1 MKKVRFLRKAKTR
14 KYRSSITIYLT
25 LTLVLVMALI
35 CTLIESGRVSAMN
48 ARLRSIT
55 YMAADSCFAEFAE
68 PLFSDYGVMVLWCD
82 ENEFTEKFNAY
93 VSQNLSLTGTDA
105 RNDIE
110 LYGMKHLQTECIDVT
125 WATGQNGEVF
135 AKQVE
140 EYMKY
145 HLAEEALEK
154 LLEHTS
160 FFEQSEHI
168 QHFMDRIQ
176 DYKKVFIKVEDRVSD
191 IQKKI
196 EKAKDLAADPKGI
209 LYEMDNI
216 LNHYDENEN
225 APAEYANRVSALR
238 KSGNDIKSCLDDINK
253 ETKKYYD
260 SVAEAKVKV
269 DEIEEELE
277 EKKDSY
283 DAEVYKAIKEEVDD
297 IKMKSADTDAD
308 YYHVLENEATVNSY
322 LSRLEDLEGFCNYTQ
337 EPLSDEN
344 LTEYRVQTAYYKEQF
359 SNFDLSALSVA
370 LNMEQATQEDDGF
383 IDAINEIASSGL
395 LGFLAGDVSEKET
408 DKSAFPSVTVGKIS
422 AAEDT
427 EEEKESLLS
436 VVANKALFSEYI
448 LEHLG
453 TCREKKDNTVLD
465 YEVEYVLGGKKSD
478 KENLSSVIGKIVL
491 IRSGLNLVSLL
502 QDGEKRSQTYAL
514 ASGIIGF
521 TGQPILI
528 KIVQLLII
536 AAWATA
542 ESLTDAKA
550 LLEGKKV
557 PTLKKPE
564 DWNLSL
570 EGIKNFSE
578 DAIVGKDCKSGL
590 TYEDYLRILLLM
602 QNRKKQCFRTMDILQ
617 ANMCAN
623 ENENFRFKD
632 SITAIRLETEYS
644 ANILFP
650 ILPPAGSVLRIHSG
664 QYLFQYEQK
673 YQY

>member
-1 MKKVRFLRKAKTR
+1 MKQGHLLQKIIKRKC
-14 KYRSSITIYLT
+14 RSSITIYLT
-25 LTLVLVMALI
+25 LMLVLVMALI

-68 PLFSDYGVMVLWCD
+68 PLFSDYGVMFLWCD
-82 ENEFTEKFNAY
+82 EAEFTEKFNSY
-93 VSQNLSLTGTDA
+93 VTHNLSLDGTEA
-105 RNDIE
+105 RNDIT
-110 LYGMKHLQTECIDVT
+110 LYGMQHVQTECSDIT
-125 WATGQNGEVF
+125 WATDQNGEVF

-140 EYMKY
+140 SYMKY
-145 HLAEEALEK
+145 HLAEEAVEK

-176 DYKKVFIKVEDRVSD
+176 DYKKIFIKVEDHVSN

-196 EKAKDLAADPKGI
+196 EKAKDLAADPKG
-209 LYEMDNI
+209 LFNELEKLLDQ
-216 LNHYDENEN
+216 YDEN
-225 APAEYANRVSALR
+225 ADVQADFSRRVNDLR
-238 KSGNDIKSCLDDINK
+238 KTGKEISECLTDINK
-253 ETKKYYD
+253 ETKKYYE

-277 EKKDSY
+277 EKKESY
-283 DAEVYKAIKEEVDD
+283 DKEVYNVIKEEVDD
-297 IKMKSADTDAD
+297 IKTKSADTNAD
-308 YYHVLENEATVNSY
+308 YYHVIENETTVNAY
-322 LSRLEDLEGFCNYTQ
+322 LSKLEGLDQFCAFAQT
-337 EPLSDEN
+337 PLSEDN
-344 LTEYRVQTAYYKEQF
+344 LSEYKKQTAFYRDQF
-359 SNFDLSALSVA
+359 SDFDLGALSVA
-370 LNMEQATQEDDGF
+370 LNMEQTAQEDDGF
-383 IDAINEIASSGL
+383 IDAIHEIFSSGF
-395 LGFLAGDVSEKET
+395 LGFLAGEVSEKET
-408 DKSAFPSVTVGKIS
+408 DQTSFPSITVGKV

-427 EEEKESLLS
+427 EEEKESLLNLA
-436 VVANKALFSEYI
+436 ANKALFTEYI

-453 TCREKKDNTVLD
+453 NYRETKENSVLD
-465 YEVEYVLGGKKSD
+465 YEAEYVLGGKKAD
-478 KENLSSVIGKIVL
+478 KDNLSSVIGKIVL
-491 IRSGLNLVSLL
+491 IRSGLNLISLL
-502 QDGEKRSQTYAL
+502 QDGEKRTETYAL

-536 AAWATA
+536 SAWSAA
-542 ESLTDAKA
+542 ESLTDVKA

-557 PTLKKPE
+557 PILKKAD

-578 DAIVGKDCKSGL
+578 EMITGKDCKHGL
-590 TYEDYLRILLLM
+590 TYEDYLRVLLLM
-602 QNRKKQCFRTMDILQ
+602 QNRKKQYFRTMDILQ

-632 SITAIRLETEYS
+632 SIAAVTVRTEYV

-650 ILPPAGSVLRIHSG
+650 TLPPAGRILRVHKG
-664 QYLFQYEQK
+664 RYLFHYEQE

>member
-1 MKKVRFLRKAKTR
+1 MKQGHLLQKIIKRKC
-14 KYRSSITIYLT
+14 RSSITIYLT
-25 LTLVLVMALI
+25 LMLVLVMALI

-68 PLFSDYGVMVLWCD
+68 PLFSDYGVMFLWCD
-82 ENEFTEKFNAY
+82 EAEFTEKFNSY
-93 VSQNLSLTGTDA
+93 VTHNLSLDGTEA
-105 RNDIE
+105 RNDIT
-110 LYGMKHLQTECIDVT
+110 LYGMQHVQTECSDIT
-125 WATGQNGEVF
+125 WATDQNGEVF

-140 EYMKY
+140 SYMKY
-145 HLAEEALEK
+145 HLAEEAVEK

-176 DYKKVFIKVEDRVSD
+176 DYKKIFIKVEDHVSN

-196 EKAKDLAADPKGI
+196 EKAKDLAADPKG
-209 LYEMDNI
+209 LFNELEKLLDQ
-216 LNHYDENEN
+216 YDEN
-225 APAEYANRVSALR
+225 ADVQADFSRRVNDLR
-238 KSGNDIKSCLDDINK
+238 KTGKEISECLTDINK
-253 ETKKYYD
+253 ETKKYYE

-277 EKKDSY
+277 EKKESY
-283 DAEVYKAIKEEVDD
+283 DKEVYNVIKEEVDD
-297 IKMKSADTDAD
+297 IKTKSADTNAD
-308 YYHVLENEATVNSY
+308 YYHVIENETTVNAY
-322 LSRLEDLEGFCNYTQ
+322 LSKLEGLDQFCAFAQT
-337 EPLSDEN
+337 PLSEDN
-344 LTEYRVQTAYYKEQF
+344 LAEYKKQTAFYREQF
-359 SNFDLSALSVA
+359 SDFDLGALSVA
-370 LNMEQATQEDDGF
+370 LNMEQTAQEDDGF
-383 IDAINEIASSGL
+383 LDAINEIFSSGF
-395 LGFLAGDVSEKET
+395 LGFLAGEVSEKET
-408 DKSAFPSVTVGKIS
+408 DQTSFPSITVGKV

-427 EEEKESLLS
+427 EEEKESLLNLA
-436 VVANKALFSEYI
+436 ANKALFTEYI

-453 TCREKKDNTVLD
+453 NYRETKENSVLD
-465 YEVEYVLGGKKSD
+465 YEAEYVLGGKKAD
-478 KENLSSVIGKIVL
+478 KDNLSSVIGKIVL
-491 IRSGLNLVSLL
+491 IRSGLNLISLL
-502 QDGEKRSQTYAL
+502 QDGEKRTETYAL

-521 TGQPILI
+521 TGQPVLI

-536 AAWATA
+536 SAWSAA
-542 ESLTDAKA
+542 ESLTDVKA

-557 PTLKKPE
+557 PILKKAD

-578 DAIVGKDCKSGL
+578 EMITGKDCKHGL
-590 TYEDYLRILLLM
+590 TYEDYLRVLLLM
-602 QNRKKQCFRTMDILQ
+602 QNRKKQYFRTMDILQ

-632 SITAIRLETEYS
+632 SIAAVTVRTEYV

-650 ILPPAGSVLRIHSG
+650 TLPPAGRILRVHKG
-664 QYLFQYEQK
+664 RYLFHYEQE

>member
-1 MKKVRFLRKAKTR
+1 MKQGHLLQKIIKRKC
-14 KYRSSITIYLT
+14 RSSITIYLT
-25 LTLVLVMALI
+25 LMLVLVMALI

-68 PLFSDYGVMVLWCD
+68 PLFSDYGVMFLWCD
-82 ENEFTEKFNAY
+82 EAEFTEKFNSY
-93 VSQNLSLTGTDA
+93 VTHNLSLDGTEA
-105 RNDIE
+105 RNDIT
-110 LYGMKHLQTECIDVT
+110 LYGMQHVQTECSDIT
-125 WATGQNGEVF
+125 WATDQNGEVF

-140 EYMKY
+140 SYMKY
-145 HLAEEALEK
+145 HLAEEAVEK

-176 DYKKVFIKVEDRVSD
+176 DYKKIFIKVEDHVSN

-196 EKAKDLAADPKGI
+196 EKAKDLAADPKG
-209 LYEMDNI
+209 LFNELEKLLDQ
-216 LNHYDENEN
+216 YDEN
-225 APAEYANRVSALR
+225 ADVQADFSRRVNDLR
-238 KSGNDIKSCLDDINK
+238 KTGKEISECLTDINK
-253 ETKKYYD
+253 ETKKYYE

-277 EKKDSY
+277 EKKESY
-283 DAEVYKAIKEEVDD
+283 DKEVYNVIKEEVDD
-297 IKMKSADTDAD
+297 IKTKSADTNAD
-308 YYHVLENEATVNSY
+308 YYHVIENETTVNAY
-322 LSRLEDLEGFCNYTQ
+322 LSKLEGLDQFCAFAQT
-337 EPLSDEN
+337 PLSEDN
-344 LTEYRVQTAYYKEQF
+344 LSEYKKQTAFYRDQF
-359 SNFDLSALSVA
+359 SDFDLGALSVA
-370 LNMEQATQEDDGF
+370 LNMEQTAQEDDGF
-383 IDAINEIASSGL
+383 LDAINEIFSSGF
-395 LGFLAGDVSEKET
+395 LGFLAGEVSEKET
-408 DKSAFPSVTVGKIS
+408 DQTSFPSITVGKV

-427 EEEKESLLS
+427 EEEKESLLNLA
-436 VVANKALFSEYI
+436 ANKALFTEYI

-453 TCREKKDNTVLD
+453 NYRETKENSVLD
-465 YEVEYVLGGKKSD
+465 YEAEYVLGGKKAD
-478 KENLSSVIGKIVL
+478 KDNLSSVIGKIVL
-491 IRSGLNLVSLL
+491 IRSGLNLISLL
-502 QDGEKRSQTYAL
+502 QDGEKRTETYAL

-521 TGQPILI
+521 TGQPVLI

-536 AAWATA
+536 SAWSAA
-542 ESLTDAKA
+542 ESLTDVTA

-557 PTLKKPE
+557 PILKKAD

-578 DAIVGKDCKSGL
+578 EMITGKDCKHGL
-590 TYEDYLRILLLM
+590 TYEDYLRVLLLM
-602 QNRKKQCFRTMDILQ
+602 QNRKKQYFRTMDILQ

-632 SITAIRLETEYS
+632 SIAAVTVRTEYV

-650 ILPPAGSVLRIHSG
+650 TLPPAGRILRVHKG
-664 QYLFQYEQK
+664 RYLFHYEQE

>member
-1 MKKVRFLRKAKTR
+1 MKQGHLLQTLIKRKC
-14 KYRSSITIYLT
+14 RSSITIYLT
-25 LTLVLVMALI
+25 LMLVLVMALI

-68 PLFSDYGVMVLWCD
+68 PLFSDYGVMFLWCD
-82 ENEFTEKFNAY
+82 EAEFTEKFNSY
-93 VSQNLSLTGTDA
+93 VTHNLSLDGTEA
-105 RNDIE
+105 RNDIT
-110 LYGMKHLQTECIDVT
+110 LYGMQHVQTECSDIT
-125 WATGQNGEVF
+125 WATDQNGEVF

-140 EYMKY
+140 SYMKY
-145 HLAEEALEK
+145 HLAEEAVEK

-176 DYKKVFIKVEDRVSD
+176 DYKKIFIKVEDHVSN

-196 EKAKDLAADPKGI
+196 EKAKDLAADPKG
-209 LYEMDNI
+209 LFNELEKLLDQ
-216 LNHYDENEN
+216 YDEN
-225 APAEYANRVSALR
+225 ADVQADFSRRVNDLR
-238 KSGNDIKSCLDDINK
+238 KTGKEISECLTDINK
-253 ETKKYYD
+253 ETKKYYE

-277 EKKDSY
+277 EKKESY
-283 DAEVYKAIKEEVDD
+283 DKEVYNVIKEEVDD
-297 IKMKSADTDAD
+297 IKTKSADTNAD
-308 YYHVLENEATVNSY
+308 YYHVIENETTVNAY
-322 LSRLEDLEGFCNYTQ
+322 LSKLEGLDQFCAFAQT
-337 EPLSDEN
+337 PLSEDN
-344 LTEYRVQTAYYKEQF
+344 LSEYKKQTAFYRDQF
-359 SNFDLSALSVA
+359 SDFDLGALSVA
-370 LNMEQATQEDDGF
+370 LNMEQTAQEDDGF
-383 IDAINEIASSGL
+383 LDAINEIFSSGF
-395 LGFLAGDVSEKET
+395 LGFLAGEVSEKET
-408 DKSAFPSVTVGKIS
+408 DQTHFPSITVGKV

-427 EEEKESLLS
+427 EEEKESLLNLA
-436 VVANKALFSEYI
+436 ANKALFTEYI

-453 TCREKKDNTVLD
+453 NYRETKENSVLD
-465 YEVEYVLGGKKSD
+465 YEAEYVLGGKKAD
-478 KENLSSVIGKIVL
+478 KDNLSSVIGKIVL
-491 IRSGLNLVSLL
+491 IRSGLNLISLL
-502 QDGEKRSQTYAL
+502 QDGEKRTETYAL

-521 TGQPILI
+521 TGQPVLI

-536 AAWATA
+536 SAWSAA
-542 ESLTDAKA
+542 ESLTDVKA

-557 PTLKKPE
+557 PILKKAD

-578 DAIVGKDCKSGL
+578 EMITGKDCKHGL
-590 TYEDYLRILLLM
+590 TYEDYLRVLLLM
-602 QNRKKQCFRTMDILQ
+602 QNRKKQYFRTMDILQ

-632 SITAIRLETEYS
+632 SIAAVTVRTEYV

-650 ILPPAGSVLRIHSG
+650 TLPPAGRILRVHKG
-664 QYLFQYEQK
+664 RYLFHYEQE

>member
-1 MKKVRFLRKAKTR
+1 MKHWHLLQKIIKRKC
-14 KYRSSITIYLT
+14 RSSITIYLT
-25 LTLVLVMALI
+25 LMLVLVMALI

-68 PLFSDYGVMVLWCD
+68 PLFSDYGVMFLWCD
-82 ENEFTEKFNAY
+82 EAEFTEKFNSY
-93 VSQNLSLTGTDA
+93 VTHNLSLDGTEA
-105 RNDIE
+105 RNDIT
-110 LYGMKHLQTECIDVT
+110 LYGMQHVQTECSDIT
-125 WATGQNGEVF
+125 WATDQNGEVF

-140 EYMKY
+140 SYMKY
-145 HLAEEALEK
+145 HLAEEAVEK

-176 DYKKVFIKVEDRVSD
+176 DYKKIFIKVEDHVSN

-196 EKAKDLAADPKGI
+196 EKAKDLATDPKG
-209 LYEMDNI
+209 LFNELEKLLDQ
-216 LNHYDENEN
+216 YDEN
-225 APAEYANRVSALR
+225 ADVQADFSRRVNDLR
-238 KSGNDIKSCLDDINK
+238 KTGKEISECLTDINK
-253 ETKKYYD
+253 ETKKYYE

-277 EKKDSY
+277 EKKESY
-283 DAEVYKAIKEEVDD
+283 DEEIYNVIKEEVDD
-297 IKMKSADTDAD
+297 IKTKSADTNAD
-308 YYHVLENEATVNSY
+308 YYHVIENETTVNAY
-322 LSRLEDLEGFCNYTQ
+322 LSKLEGLDQFCAFAQT
-337 EPLSDEN
+337 PLSEDN
-344 LTEYRVQTAYYKEQF
+344 LAEYKKQTAFYRDQF
-359 SNFDLSALSVA
+359 SDFDLGALSVA
-370 LNMEQATQEDDGF
+370 LNMEQTAQEDDGF
-383 IDAINEIASSGL
+383 IDAIHEIFSSGF
-395 LGFLAGDVSEKET
+395 LGFLAGEVSEKET
-408 DKSAFPSVTVGKIS
+408 DQTSFPSITVGKV

-427 EEEKESLLS
+427 EEEKESLLNLA
-436 VVANKALFSEYI
+436 ANKALFTEYI

-453 TCREKKDNTVLD
+453 NYRETKENSVLD
-465 YEVEYVLGGKKSD
+465 YEAEYVLGGKKAD
-478 KENLSSVIGKIVL
+478 KDNLSSVVGKIVL
-491 IRSGLNLVSLL
+491 IRSGLNLISLL
-502 QDGEKRSQTYAL
+502 QDGEKRTETYAL

-521 TGQPILI
+521 TGQPVLI

-536 AAWATA
+536 SAWSAA
-542 ESLTDAKA
+542 ESLTDVKA

-557 PTLKKPE
+557 PILKKAD

-578 DAIVGKDCKSGL
+578 EMITGKDCKHGL
-590 TYEDYLRILLLM
+590 TYEDYLRVLLLM
-602 QNRKKQCFRTMDILQ
+602 QNRKKQYFRTMDILQ

-632 SITAIRLETEYS
+632 SIAAITVRTEYV

-650 ILPPAGSVLRIHSG
+650 TLPPAGRILRVHKG
-664 QYLFQYEQK
+664 RYLFHYEQE

>member
-1 MKKVRFLRKAKTR
+1 MKQGHLLQKIIKRKC
-14 KYRSSITIYLT
+14 RSSITIYLT
-25 LTLVLVMALI
+25 LMLVLVMALI

-68 PLFSDYGVMVLWCD
+68 PLFSDYGVMFLWCD
-82 ENEFTEKFNAY
+82 EAEFTEKFNSY
-93 VSQNLSLTGTDA
+93 VTHNLSLDGTEA
-105 RNDIE
+105 RNDIT
-110 LYGMKHLQTECIDVT
+110 LYGMQHVQTECSDIT
-125 WATGQNGEVF
+125 WATDQNGEVF

-140 EYMKY
+140 SYMKY
-145 HLAEEALEK
+145 HLAEEAVEK

-176 DYKKVFIKVEDRVSD
+176 DYKKIFIKVEDHVSN

-209 LYEMDNI
+209 FNELEKLLDQ
-216 LNHYDENEN
+216 YDEN
-225 APAEYANRVSALR
+225 ADVQADFSRRVNDLR
-238 KSGNDIKSCLDDINK
+238 KTGKEISECLTDINK
-253 ETKKYYD
+253 ETKKYYE

-277 EKKDSY
+277 EKKESY
-283 DAEVYKAIKEEVDD
+283 DKEVYNVIKEEVDD
-297 IKMKSADTDAD
+297 IKTKSADTNAD
-308 YYHVLENEATVNSY
+308 YYHVIENETTVNAY
-322 LSRLEDLEGFCNYTQ
+322 LSKLEGLDQFCAFAQT
-337 EPLSDEN
+337 PLSEDN
-344 LTEYRVQTAYYKEQF
+344 LSEYKKQTAFYRDQF
-359 SNFDLSALSVA
+359 SDFDLGALSVA
-370 LNMEQATQEDDGF
+370 LNMEQTAQEDDGF
-383 IDAINEIASSGL
+383 LDAINEIFSSGF
-395 LGFLAGDVSEKET
+395 LGFLAGEVSEKET
-408 DKSAFPSVTVGKIS
+408 DQTSFPSITVGKV

-427 EEEKESLLS
+427 EEEKESLLNLA
-436 VVANKALFSEYI
+436 ANKALFTEYI

-453 TCREKKDNTVLD
+453 NYRETKENSVLD
-465 YEVEYVLGGKKSD
+465 YEAEYVLGGKKAD
-478 KENLSSVIGKIVL
+478 KDNLSSVIGKIVL
-491 IRSGLNLVSLL
+491 IRSGLNLISLL
-502 QDGEKRSQTYAL
+502 QDGEKRTETYAL

-521 TGQPILI
+521 TGQPVLI

-536 AAWATA
+536 SAWSAA
-542 ESLTDAKA
+542 ESLTDVKA

-557 PTLKKPE
+557 PILKKAD

-578 DAIVGKDCKSGL
+578 EMITGKDCKHGL
-590 TYEDYLRILLLM
+590 TYEDYLRVLLLM
-602 QNRKKQCFRTMDILQ
+602 QNRKKQYFRTMDILQ

-632 SITAIRLETEYS
+632 SIAAVTVRTEYV

-650 ILPPAGSVLRIHSG
+650 TLPPAGRILRVHKG
-664 QYLFQYEQK
+664 RYLFHYEQE

>member
-1 MKKVRFLRKAKTR
+1 MKQGHLLQKIIKRKC
-14 KYRSSITIYLT
+14 RSSITIYLT
-25 LTLVLVMALI
+25 LMLVLVMALI

-68 PLFSDYGVMVLWCD
+68 PLFSDYGVMFLWCD
-82 ENEFTEKFNAY
+82 EAEFTEKFNSY
-93 VSQNLSLTGTDA
+93 VTHNLSLDGTEA
-105 RNDIE
+105 RNDIT
-110 LYGMKHLQTECIDVT
+110 LYGMQHVQTECSDIT
-125 WATGQNGEVF
+125 WATDQNGEVF
-135 AKQVE
+135 ARQVE
-140 EYMKY
+140 SYMKY
-145 HLAEEALEK
+145 HLAEEAVEK

-176 DYKKVFIKVEDRVSD
+176 DYKKIFIKVEDHVSN

-209 LYEMDNI
+209 FNELEKLLDQ
-216 LNHYDENEN
+216 YDEN
-225 APAEYANRVSALR
+225 ADVQADFSRRVNDLR
-238 KSGNDIKSCLDDINK
+238 KTGKEISECLTDINK
-253 ETKKYYD
+253 ETKKYYE

-277 EKKDSY
+277 EKKESY
-283 DAEVYKAIKEEVDD
+283 DKEVYNVIKEEVDD
-297 IKMKSADTDAD
+297 IKTKSADTNAD
-308 YYHVLENEATVNSY
+308 YYHVIENETTVNAY
-322 LSRLEDLEGFCNYTQ
+322 LSKLEGLDQFCAFAQT
-337 EPLSDEN
+337 PLSEDN
-344 LTEYRVQTAYYKEQF
+344 LSEYKKQTAFYRDQF
-359 SNFDLSALSVA
+359 SDFDLGALSVA
-370 LNMEQATQEDDGF
+370 LNMEQTAQEDDGF
-383 IDAINEIASSGL
+383 LDAINEIFSSGF
-395 LGFLAGDVSEKET
+395 LGFLAGEVSEKET
-408 DKSAFPSVTVGKIS
+408 DQTSFPSITVGKV

-427 EEEKESLLS
+427 EEEKESLLNLA
-436 VVANKALFSEYI
+436 ANKALFTEYI

-453 TCREKKDNTVLD
+453 NYRETKENSVLD
-465 YEVEYVLGGKKSD
+465 YEAEYVLGGKKAD
-478 KENLSSVIGKIVL
+478 KDNLSSVIGKIVL
-491 IRSGLNLVSLL
+491 IRSGLNLISLL
-502 QDGEKRSQTYAL
+502 QDGEKRTETYAL

-521 TGQPILI
+521 TGQPVLI

-536 AAWATA
+536 SAWSAA
-542 ESLTDAKA
+542 ESLTDVKA

-557 PTLKKPE
+557 PILKKAD

-578 DAIVGKDCKSGL
+578 EMITGKDCKHGL
-590 TYEDYLRILLLM
+590 TYEDYLRVLLLM
-602 QNRKKQCFRTMDILQ
+602 QNRKKQYFRTMDILQ

-632 SITAIRLETEYS
+632 SIAAVTVRTEYV

-650 ILPPAGSVLRIHSG
+650 TLPPAGRILRVHKG
-664 QYLFQYEQK
+664 RYLFHYEQE

>member
-1 MKKVRFLRKAKTR
+1 MKQGHLLQKIIKRKC
-14 KYRSSITIYLT
+14 RSSITIYLT
-25 LTLVLVMALI
+25 LMLVLVMALI

-68 PLFSDYGVMVLWCD
+68 PLFSDYGVMFLWCD
-82 ENEFTEKFNAY
+82 EAEFTEKFNSY
-93 VSQNLSLTGTDA
+93 VTHNLSLDGTEA
-105 RNDIE
+105 RNDIT
-110 LYGMKHLQTECIDVT
+110 LYGMQHVQTECSDIT
-125 WATGQNGEVF
+125 WATDQNGEVF
-135 AKQVE
+135 ARQVE
-140 EYMKY
+140 SYMKY
-145 HLAEEALEK
+145 HLAEEAVEK

-176 DYKKVFIKVEDRVSD
+176 DYKKIFIKVEDHVSN

-209 LYEMDNI
+209 FNELEKLLDQ
-216 LNHYDENEN
+216 YDEN
-225 APAEYANRVSALR
+225 ADVQADFSRRVNDLR
-238 KSGNDIKSCLDDINK
+238 KTGKEISECLTDINK
-253 ETKKYYD
+253 ETKKYYE

-277 EKKDSY
+277 EKKESY
-283 DAEVYKAIKEEVDD
+283 DKEVYNVIKEEVDD
-297 IKMKSADTDAD
+297 IKTKSADTNAD
-308 YYHVLENEATVNSY
+308 YYHVIENETTVNAY
-322 LSRLEDLEGFCNYTQ
+322 LSKLEGLDQFCAFAQT
-337 EPLSDEN
+337 PLSEDN
-344 LTEYRVQTAYYKEQF
+344 LSEYKKQTAFYRDQF
-359 SNFDLSALSVA
+359 SDFDLGALSVA
-370 LNMEQATQEDDGF
+370 LNMEQTAQEDDGF
-383 IDAINEIASSGL
+383 LDAINEIFSSGF
-395 LGFLAGDVSEKET
+395 LGFLAGEVSEKET
-408 DKSAFPSVTVGKIS
+408 DQTSFPSITVGKV

-427 EEEKESLLS
+427 EEEKESLLNLA
-436 VVANKALFSEYI
+436 ANKALFTEYI

-453 TCREKKDNTVLD
+453 NYRETKENSVLD
-465 YEVEYVLGGKKSD
+465 YEAEYVLGGKKAD
-478 KENLSSVIGKIVL
+478 KDNLSSVIGKIVL
-491 IRSGLNLVSLL
+491 IRSGLNLISLL
-502 QDGEKRSQTYAL
+502 QDGEKRTETYAL

-521 TGQPILI
+521 TGQPVLI

-536 AAWATA
+536 SAWSAA
-542 ESLTDAKA
+542 ESLTDVKA

-557 PTLKKPE
+557 PILKKAD

-578 DAIVGKDCKSGL
+578 EMITGKDCKHGL
-590 TYEDYLRILLLM
+590 TYEDYLRVLLLM
-602 QNRKKQCFRTMDILQ
+602 QNRKKQYFRTMDILQ

-632 SITAIRLETEYS
+632 SIAAVAVRTEYV

-650 ILPPAGSVLRIHSG
+650 TLPPAGRILRVHKG
-664 QYLFQYEQK
+664 RYLFHYEQE

>member
-1 MKKVRFLRKAKTR
+1 MKQGHLLQKIIKRKC
-14 KYRSSITIYLT
+14 RSSITIYLT
-25 LTLVLVMALI
+25 LMLVLVMALI

-68 PLFSDYGVMVLWCD
+68 PLFSDYGVMFLWCD
-82 ENEFTEKFNAY
+82 EAEFTEKFNSY
-93 VSQNLSLTGTDA
+93 VTHNLSLDGTEA
-105 RNDIE
+105 RNDIT
-110 LYGMKHLQTECIDVT
+110 LYGMQHVQTECSDIT
-125 WATGQNGEVF
+125 WATDQNGEVF

-140 EYMKY
+140 SYMKY
-145 HLAEEALEK
+145 HLAEEAVEK

-176 DYKKVFIKVEDRVSD
+176 DYKKIFIKVEDHVSN

-196 EKAKDLAADPKGI
+196 EKAKDLAADPKE
-209 LYEMDNI
+209 LFNELEKLLDQ
-216 LNHYDENEN
+216 YDEN
-225 APAEYANRVSALR
+225 ADVQADFSRRVNDLR
-238 KSGNDIKSCLDDINK
+238 KTGKEISECLTDINK
-253 ETKKYYD
+253 ETKKYYE

-277 EKKDSY
+277 EKKESY
-283 DAEVYKAIKEEVDD
+283 DKEVYNVIKEEVDD
-297 IKMKSADTDAD
+297 IKTKSADTNAD
-308 YYHVLENEATVNSY
+308 YYHVIENETTVNAY
-322 LSRLEDLEGFCNYTQ
+322 LSKLEGLDQFCAFVQT
-337 EPLSDEN
+337 PLSEDN
-344 LTEYRVQTAYYKEQF
+344 LAEYKKQTAFYQDQF
-359 SNFDLSALSVA
+359 SDFDLGALSVA
-370 LNMEQATQEDDGF
+370 LNMEQTAQEDDGF
-383 IDAINEIASSGL
+383 LDAINEIFSSGF
-395 LGFLAGDVSEKET
+395 LGFLAGEVSEKET
-408 DKSAFPSVTVGKIS
+408 DQTSFPSITVGKV

-427 EEEKESLLS
+427 EEEKESLLNLA
-436 VVANKALFSEYI
+436 ANKALFTEYI

-453 TCREKKDNTVLD
+453 NYRETKENSVLD
-465 YEVEYVLGGKKSD
+465 YEAEYVLGGKKAD
-478 KENLSSVIGKIVL
+478 KDNLSSVIGKIVL
-491 IRSGLNLVSLL
+491 IRSGLNLISLL
-502 QDGEKRSQTYAL
+502 QDGEKRTETYAL

-521 TGQPILI
+521 TGQPVLI

-536 AAWATA
+536 SAWSAA
-542 ESLTDAKA
+542 ESLTDVKA

-557 PTLKKPE
+557 PILKKAD

-578 DAIVGKDCKSGL
+578 EMITGKDCKHGL
-590 TYEDYLRILLLM
+590 TYEDYLRVLLLM
-602 QNRKKQCFRTMDILQ
+602 QNRKKQYFRTMDILQ

-632 SITAIRLETEYS
+632 SIAAVTVRTEYV

-650 ILPPAGSVLRIHSG
+650 TLPPAGRILRVHKG
-664 QYLFQYEQK
+664 RYLFHYEQE

>member
-1 MKKVRFLRKAKTR
+1 MKQGHLLQKIIKRKC
-14 KYRSSITIYLT
+14 RSSITIYLT
-25 LTLVLVMALI
+25 LMLVLVMALI

-68 PLFSDYGVMVLWCD
+68 PLFSDYGVMFLWCD
-82 ENEFTEKFNAY
+82 EAEFTEKFNSY
-93 VSQNLSLTGTDA
+93 VTHNLSLDGTEA
-105 RNDIE
+105 RNDIT
-110 LYGMKHLQTECIDVT
+110 LYGMQHVQTECSDIT
-125 WATGQNGEVF
+125 WATDQNGEVF

-140 EYMKY
+140 SYMKY
-145 HLAEEALEK
+145 HLAEEAVEK

-176 DYKKVFIKVEDRVSD
+176 DYKKIFIKVEDHVSN

-209 LYEMDNI
+209 FNELEKLLDQ
-216 LNHYDENEN
+216 YDEN
-225 APAEYANRVSALR
+225 ADVQADFSRRVNDLR
-238 KSGNDIKSCLDDINK
+238 KTGKEISECLTDINK
-253 ETKKYYD
+253 ETKKYYE

-277 EKKDSY
+277 EKKESY
-283 DAEVYKAIKEEVDD
+283 DKEVYNVIKEEVDD
-297 IKMKSADTDAD
+297 IKTKSADTNAD
-308 YYHVLENEATVNSY
+308 YYHVIENETTVNAY
-322 LSRLEDLEGFCNYTQ
+322 LSKLEGLDQFCAFAQT
-337 EPLSDEN
+337 PLSEDN
-344 LTEYRVQTAYYKEQF
+344 LSEYKKQTAFYRDQF
-359 SNFDLSALSVA
+359 SDFDLGALSVA
-370 LNMEQATQEDDGF
+370 LNMEQTAQEDDGF
-383 IDAINEIASSGL
+383 LDAINEIFSSGF
-395 LGFLAGDVSEKET
+395 LGFLAGEVSEKET
-408 DKSAFPSVTVGKIS
+408 DQTSFPSITVGKV

-427 EEEKESLLS
+427 EEEKESLLNLA
-436 VVANKALFSEYI
+436 ANKALFTEYI

-453 TCREKKDNTVLD
+453 NYRETKENSVLD
-465 YEVEYVLGGKKSD
+465 YEAEYVLGGKKAD
-478 KENLSSVIGKIVL
+478 KDNLSSVIGKIVL
-491 IRSGLNLVSLL
+491 IRSGLNLISLL
-502 QDGEKRSQTYAL
+502 QDGEKRTETYAL

-521 TGQPILI
+521 TGQPVLI

-536 AAWATA
+536 SAWSAA
-542 ESLTDAKA
+542 ESLTDVKA

-557 PTLKKPE
+557 PILKKAD

-578 DAIVGKDCKSGL
+578 EMITGKDCKHGL
-590 TYEDYLRILLLM
+590 TYEDYLRVLLLM
-602 QNRKKQCFRTMDILQ
+602 QNRKKQYFRTMDILQ

-632 SITAIRLETEYS
+632 SIAAVTVRTEYV

-650 ILPPAGSVLRIHSG
+650 TLPPAGRILRVHKG
-664 QYLFQYEQK
+664 RYLFHYNTEI
-673 YQY
+673 

>member
-1 MKKVRFLRKAKTR
+1 MKKKNFFQKIKKR

-25 LTLVLVMALI
+25 LMLVLIMALI

-82 ENEFTEKFNAY
+82 EEEFTEKFNTY
-93 VSQNLSLTGTDA
+93 VSHNLSLTGTEA

-110 LYGMKHLQTECIDVT
+110 LYGMQHLQTECSDIT
-125 WATGQNGEVF
+125 WATDQNGEVF

-160 FFEQSEHI
+160 IFEQSENI

-176 DYKKVFIKVEDRVSD
+176 DYKKIFIKVEDCVSS

-196 EKAKDLAADPKGI
+196 DKAKDLAADPEGI
-209 LYEMDNI
+209 LYEMENI
-216 LNHYDENEN
+216 LNQYDENPN
-225 APAEYANRVSALR
+225 APSEFSNRVSGLQ
-238 KSGNDIKSCLDDINK
+238 KTGSEISGCLNGISK
-253 ETKKYYD
+253 ETEKYYD
-260 SVAEAKVKV
+260 SVAEAKMKV

-277 EKKDSY
+277 EKKDGY
-283 DAEVYKAIKEEVDD
+283 DPDVYKTIREEVDD
-297 IKMKSADTDAD
+297 IKMKSADTEAD
-308 YYHVLENEATVNSY
+308 YYQVLENEAVVNSY
-322 LSRLEDLEGFCNYTQ
+322 LSRLKELEGFCG
-337 EPLSDEN
+337 EVAAPLSDEN
-344 LTEYRVQTAYYKEQF
+344 LTDYQNLTALYREKF
-359 SNFDLSALSVA
+359 SDFNLSNLGVA
-370 LNMEQATQEDDGF
+370 LNMEETAQEDDGF
-383 IDAINEIASSGL
+383 IDAINQIASSGL
-395 LGFLAGDVSEKET
+395 LGFLAGEVSEKET
-408 DKSAFPSVTVGKIS
+408 DTAAFPSVTVGKVT
-422 AAEDT
+422 AAEDA
-427 EEEKESLLS
+427 EEEKESLVS
-436 VVANKALFSEYI
+436 VAAGKALFAEYI
-448 LEHLG
+448 LEHFG
-453 TCREKKDNTVLD
+453 TYREQKEGSVLD
-465 YEVEYVLGGKKSD
+465 YEAEYVLGGKKSD
-478 KENLSSVIGKIVL
+478 KDNLSSVIGKIVL

-502 QDGEKRSQTYAL
+502 QDGEKRTQTYAL

-521 TGQPILI
+521 TGQPVLI

-536 AAWATA
+536 SAWATA

-557 PTLKKPE
+557 PTLKKAD

-578 DAIVGKDCKSGL
+578 DAITGKDAKNGL
-590 TYEDYLRILLLM
+590 TYEAYLRILLLM
-602 QNRKKQCFRTMDILQ
+602 QNRKKQYFRTMDILQ

-632 SITAIRLETEYS
+632 AITAVRLTTQYS

-650 ILPPAGSVLRIHSG
+650 LLPPAGSTLRIQSG
-664 QYLFQYEQK
+664 SYLFQYEQE

>member
-1 MKKVRFLRKAKTR
+1 MKQGHLLQKIIKRKC
-14 KYRSSITIYLT
+14 RSSITIYLT
-25 LTLVLVMALI
+25 LMLVLVMALI

-68 PLFSDYGVMVLWCD
+68 PLFSDYGVMFLWCD
-82 ENEFTEKFNAY
+82 EAEFTEKFNSY
-93 VSQNLSLTGTDA
+93 VTHNLSLDGTEA
-105 RNDIE
+105 RNDIT
-110 LYGMKHLQTECIDVT
+110 LYGMQHVQTECSDIT
-125 WATGQNGEVF
+125 WATDQNGEVF

-140 EYMKY
+140 SYMKY
-145 HLAEEALEK
+145 HLAEEAVEK

-176 DYKKVFIKVEDRVSD
+176 DYKKIFIKVEDHVSN

-196 EKAKDLAADPKGI
+196 EKAKDLAADPKG
-209 LYEMDNI
+209 LFNELEKLLDQ
-216 LNHYDENEN
+216 YDEN
-225 APAEYANRVSALR
+225 ADVQADFSRRVNDLR
-238 KSGNDIKSCLDDINK
+238 KTGKEISECLTDINK
-253 ETKKYYD
+253 ETKKYYE

-277 EKKDSY
+277 EKKESY
-283 DAEVYKAIKEEVDD
+283 DKEVYNVIKEEVDD
-297 IKMKSADTDAD
+297 IKTKSADTNAD
-308 YYHVLENEATVNSY
+308 YYHVIENETTVNAY
-322 LSRLEDLEGFCNYTQ
+322 LSKLEGLDQFCAFAQT
-337 EPLSDEN
+337 PLSEDN
-344 LTEYRVQTAYYKEQF
+344 LSEYKKQTAFYRDQF
-359 SNFDLSALSVA
+359 SDFDLGALSVA
-370 LNMEQATQEDDGF
+370 LNMEQTAQEDDGF
-383 IDAINEIASSGL
+383 LDAINEIFSSGF
-395 LGFLAGDVSEKET
+395 LGFLAGEVSEKET
-408 DKSAFPSVTVGKIS
+408 DQTHFPSITVGKV

-427 EEEKESLLS
+427 EEEKESLLNLA
-436 VVANKALFSEYI
+436 ANKALFTEYI

-453 TCREKKDNTVLD
+453 NYRETKENSVLD
-465 YEVEYVLGGKKSD
+465 YEAEYVLGGKKAD
-478 KENLSSVIGKIVL
+478 KDNLSSVIGKIVL
-491 IRSGLNLVSLL
+491 IRSGLNLISLL
-502 QDGEKRSQTYAL
+502 QDGEKRTETYAL

-521 TGQPILI
+521 TGQPVLI

-536 AAWATA
+536 SAWSAA
-542 ESLTDAKA
+542 ESLTDVKA

-557 PTLKKPE
+557 PILKKAD

-578 DAIVGKDCKSGL
+578 EMITGKDCKHGL
-590 TYEDYLRILLLM
+590 TYEDYLRVLLLM
-602 QNRKKQCFRTMDILQ
+602 QNRKKQYFRTMDILQ

-632 SITAIRLETEYS
+632 SIAAVTVRTEYV

-650 ILPPAGSVLRIHSG
+650 TLPPAGRILRVHKG
-664 QYLFQYEQK
+664 RYLFHYEQE

>member
-1 MKKVRFLRKAKTR
+1 MKQGHLLRKVIKR
-14 KYRSSITIYLT
+14 KCRSSITIYLT
-25 LTLVLVMALI
+25 LMLVLVMALI

-68 PLFSDYGVMVLWCD
+68 PLFSDYGVMFLWCD
-82 ENEFTEKFNAY
+82 EAEFTEKFNGY
-93 VSQNLSLTGTDA
+93 VTQNLSLDGTEA
-105 RNDIE
+105 RNDIT
-110 LYGMKHLQTECIDVT
+110 LYGMQHVQTECSEIT
-125 WATGQNGEVF
+125 WATDQNGEVF

-140 EYMKY
+140 SYMKY
-145 HLAEEALEK
+145 HLAEEAVEK

-176 DYKKVFIKVEDRVSD
+176 DYKKIFIKVEDHVSN

-196 EKAKDLAADPKGI
+196 QKAKDLAADPKG
-209 LYEMDNI
+209 LFNELEKLLDQ
-216 LNHYDENEN
+216 YDENTDVQ
-225 APAEYANRVSALR
+225 ADFSRRVNDLR
-238 KSGNDIKSCLDDINK
+238 KTGKEISECLTDINK
-253 ETKKYYD
+253 ETKKYYE

-277 EKKDSY
+277 EKKESY
-283 DAEVYKAIKEEVDD
+283 DKEIYNVIKEEVND
-297 IKMKSADTDAD
+297 IKTKSADTNAD
-308 YYHVLENEATVNSY
+308 YYHVIENETTVNSY
-322 LSRLEDLEGFCNYTQ
+322 LSKLDGLEQFCAFAQT
-337 EPLSDEN
+337 PLSEEN
-344 LTEYRVQTAYYKEQF
+344 LSEYKKQTAFYRDQF
-359 SNFDLSALSVA
+359 SDFDLGALSVA
-370 LNMEQATQEDDGF
+370 LNMEQTSQEDDGF
-383 IDAINEIASSGL
+383 LDAINEILSSGF
-395 LGFLAGDVSEKET
+395 LGFLAGEVSEKET
-408 DKSAFPSVTVGKIS
+408 DQASFPSITVGKV
-422 AAEDT
+422 AVEET
-427 EEEKESLLS
+427 EEEKESLLNLA
-436 VVANKALFSEYI
+436 ANKALFTEYI

-453 TCREKKDNTVLD
+453 NYREKKENSVLD
-465 YEVEYVLGGKKSD
+465 YEAEYVLGGKKAD
-478 KENLSSVIGKIVL
+478 KDNLSSVLGKIVL
-491 IRSGLNLVSLL
+491 IRSGLNLISLL
-502 QDGEKRSQTYAL
+502 QDGEKRSETYAL

-528 KIVQLLII
+528 KIMQLLII
-536 AAWATA
+536 SAWSAA

-557 PTLKKPE
+557 PILKKGD

-578 DAIVGKDCKSGL
+578 EMIVGKDCKQGL
-590 TYEDYLRILLLM
+590 TYEDYLRVLLLM
-602 QNRKKQCFRTMDILQ
+602 QNRKKQYFRTMDILQ

-632 SITAIRLETEYS
+632 SIAAVTVRTEYV

-650 ILPPAGSVLRIHSG
+650 TLPPAGRILRVHKG
-664 QYLFQYEQK
+664 RYLFHYEQK

>member
-1 MKKVRFLRKAKTR
+1 MKQGHLLQKIIKRKC
-14 KYRSSITIYLT
+14 RSSITIYLT
-25 LTLVLVMALI
+25 LMLVLVMALI

-68 PLFSDYGVMVLWCD
+68 PLFSDYGVMFLWCD
-82 ENEFTEKFNAY
+82 EAEFTEKFNSY
-93 VSQNLSLTGTDA
+93 VTHNLSLDGTEA
-105 RNDIE
+105 RNDIT
-110 LYGMKHLQTECIDVT
+110 LYGMQHVQTECSDIT
-125 WATGQNGEVF
+125 WATDQNGEVF

-140 EYMKY
+140 SYMKY
-145 HLAEEALEK
+145 HLAEEAVEK

-176 DYKKVFIKVEDRVSD
+176 DYKKIFIKVEDHVSN

-196 EKAKDLAADPKGI
+196 EKAKDLAADPKG
-209 LYEMDNI
+209 LFNELEKLLDQ
-216 LNHYDENEN
+216 YDEN
-225 APAEYANRVSALR
+225 ADVQADFSRRVNDLR
-238 KSGNDIKSCLDDINK
+238 KTGKEISECLTDINK
-253 ETKKYYD
+253 ETKKYYE

-277 EKKDSY
+277 EKKESY
-283 DAEVYKAIKEEVDD
+283 DKEVYNVIKEEVDD
-297 IKMKSADTDAD
+297 IKTKSADTNAD
-308 YYHVLENEATVNSY
+308 YYHVIENETTVNAY
-322 LSRLEDLEGFCNYTQ
+322 LSKLEGLDQFCAFAQT
-337 EPLSDEN
+337 PLSEDN
-344 LTEYRVQTAYYKEQF
+344 LSEYKKQTAFYRDQF
-359 SNFDLSALSVA
+359 SDFDLGALSVA
-370 LNMEQATQEDDGF
+370 LNMEQTAQEDDGF
-383 IDAINEIASSGL
+383 LDAINEIFSSGF
-395 LGFLAGDVSEKET
+395 LGFLAGEVSEKET
-408 DKSAFPSVTVGKIS
+408 DQTSFPSITVGKV

-427 EEEKESLLS
+427 EEEKESLLNLA
-436 VVANKALFSEYI
+436 ANKALFTEYI

-453 TCREKKDNTVLD
+453 NYRETKENSVLD
-465 YEVEYVLGGKKSD
+465 YEAEYVLGGKKAD
-478 KENLSSVIGKIVL
+478 KDNLSSVIGKIVL
-491 IRSGLNLVSLL
+491 IRSGLNLISLL
-502 QDGEKRSQTYAL
+502 QDGEKRTETYAL

-521 TGQPILI
+521 TGQPVLI

-536 AAWATA
+536 SAWSAA
-542 ESLTDAKA
+542 ESLTDVKA

-557 PTLKKPE
+557 PILKKAD

-578 DAIVGKDCKSGL
+578 EMITGKDCKHGL
-590 TYEDYLRILLLM
+590 TYEDYLRVLLLM
-602 QNRKKQCFRTMDILQ
+602 QNRKKQYFRTMDILQ

-632 SITAIRLETEYS
+632 SIAAVTVRTEYV

-650 ILPPAGSVLRIHSG
+650 TLPPAGRILRVHKG
-664 QYLFQYEQK
+664 RYLFHYEQE